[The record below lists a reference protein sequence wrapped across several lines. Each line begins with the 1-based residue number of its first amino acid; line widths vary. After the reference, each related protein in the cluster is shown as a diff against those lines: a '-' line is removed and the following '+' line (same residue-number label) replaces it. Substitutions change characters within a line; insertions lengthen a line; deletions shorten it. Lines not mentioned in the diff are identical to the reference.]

1 MCHLKGTFFSTFAN
15 SVHIGTASALLKRG
29 IEKIFALLHEF
40 YGCDFKGFKKLLLK
54 KRREGGRERHS
65 SAQKAI
71 SVLMAFS
78 LKVVIIRQNIII
90 MRDLDYLVNSVIK

>member
-40 YGCDFKGFKKLLLK
+40 YGCDFKGFKKAATEK
-54 KRREGGRERHS
+54 EKRRRRHS

-71 SVLMAFS
+71 LVLMAFS
-78 LKVVIIRQNIII
+78 LK
-90 MRDLDYLVNSVIK
+90 

>member
-40 YGCDFKGFKKLLLK
+40 YGCDFKGFKKLLLQ
-54 KRREGGRERHS
+54 KRRERGGGTLLPKKQFRS
-65 SAQKAI
+65 
-71 SVLMAFS
+71 
-78 LKVVIIRQNIII
+78 
-90 MRDLDYLVNSVIK
+90 